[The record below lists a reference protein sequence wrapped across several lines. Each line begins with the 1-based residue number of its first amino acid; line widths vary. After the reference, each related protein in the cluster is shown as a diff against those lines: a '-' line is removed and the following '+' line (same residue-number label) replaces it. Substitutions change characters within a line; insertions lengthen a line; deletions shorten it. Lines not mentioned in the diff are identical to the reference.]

1 MSRACANYAD
11 CKANIALYP
20 VGHPDR
26 RKFDAEKCEPATCE
40 SGKVV
45 KNVQE
50 NK

>member
-1 MSRACANYAD
+1 MSRACANYAK
-11 CKANIALYP
+11 CAANIKLYP

-26 RKFDAEKCEPATCE
+26 RKFDAEKCEPEKCE
-40 SGKVV
+40 SGKAV